1 MPAPLSESFPC
12 ISTPV
17 FLEQSCVLDALI
29 IALLGP
35 PRLHCPHV
43 TITEQGSELALDTT
57 SKAHL
62 AMCHLGSSWVYLVL
76 PSKRTTGLHGWW
88 IGVLDPMHLSVT
100 VEIDRYRSV
109 QFKQKSILSRKRKRR
124 RPSGDEG
131 GEAEDEGEG
140 EPDHHVVGMM
150 GEGVEENEVG
160 GDGNENAQEEEGL
173 GDHYVSSVGLVDAH
187 PPEAG
192 PESPELVAST
202 G

>member
-35 PRLHCPHV
+35 PRLHVRC
-43 TITEQGSELALDTT
+43 
-57 SKAHL
+57 
-62 AMCHLGSSWVYLVL
+62 
-76 PSKRTTGLHGWW
+76 
-88 IGVLDPMHLSVT
+88 LSVT

-173 GDHYVSSVGLVDAH
+173 GDHYVSSVGLVDAY